1 MIELYEKYRPIDG
14 RIGRAVE
21 ILGDGEA
28 CIFEV
33 DKKGLEDRVVTILQ
47 EEIEEKVE

>member
-1 MIELYEKYRPIDG
+1 MIELYEKYRLIDG

-21 ILGDGEA
+21 ILWNGEA
-28 CIFEV
+28 CIFEI
-33 DKKGLEDRVVTILQ
+33 DKKGLEDRVATILQ